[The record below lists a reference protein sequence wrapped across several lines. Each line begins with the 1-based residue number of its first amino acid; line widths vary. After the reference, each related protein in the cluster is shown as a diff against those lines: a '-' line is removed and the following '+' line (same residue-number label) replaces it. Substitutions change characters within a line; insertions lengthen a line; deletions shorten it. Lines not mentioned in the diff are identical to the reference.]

1 MRNELSLLRNM
12 WPAVFLG
19 TALVSGCERVDAA
32 PAGPPSTGTPGTVER
47 SVEEGSPARSTP
59 VHAPSGTSP

>member
-19 TALVSGCERVDAA
+19 TALASGCASADAA
-32 PAGPPSTGTPGTVER
+32 HVGPSNTGVPGRTVED
-47 SVEEGSPARSTP
+47 GCPARSTL
-59 VHAPSGTSP
+59 VHAPSGTSR

>member
-19 TALVSGCERVDAA
+19 TALVSGCESVDAVPTGPSCPGA
-32 PAGPPSTGTPGTVER
+32 PGTVGRALEEGDLLQRGDPAGP
-47 SVEEGSPARSTP
+47 
-59 VHAPSGTSP
+59 

>member
-19 TALVSGCERVDAA
+19 TALVSGGESVDAA
-32 PAGPPSTGTPGTVER
+32 PSGPSSTGAPETVER
-47 SVEEGSPARSTP
+47 ALEDGSLRQRGDPAGP
-59 VHAPSGTSP
+59 

>member
-19 TALVSGCERVDAA
+19 TALASGCERVDAERV
-32 PAGPPSTGTPGTVER
+32 GPSSTGVPGTVARAGEER
-47 SVEEGSPARSTP
+47 GPASSGPESASREPSP
-59 VHAPSGTSP
+59 